1 MRMRVG
7 RCSFKLVA
15 MMDRRSLLL
24 AGASALSAC
33 ATAAPIGEPVSDGDF
48 RALVDRWASAD
59 RRTRAVEIAA
69 FDARR
74 LSGDARILCDAI
86 TQGSWAD
93 GLLAAFPWGRN
104 GTPYALSHRYGA
116 YRRASADAAAID
128 AETAQLSADANAG
141 IVAPVFV
148 LDAAIA
154 AVDAAAA
161 RASGDPAEAM
171 RRQSAALTAL
181 RIDSHENA
189 GVWAL
194 PAGENFYALALQFQ
208 LGEEVSPRTAHRRA
222 LEYCRELQREA
233 DVLLR
238 AQGLTRGSVG
248 ERLRAFA
255 TDERQLYADIA
266 EGKAQAVADMNAAL
280 ARARP
285 LLRDVLDGA
294 DTPAEVRLVPPEA
307 EAGGMAGRREGSV
320 YHVDFGAIRSRP
332 KWTLATVAYHELV
345 PGHILQAPFERATRT
360 PALQAR
366 YASGYSEGWATYAER
381 LADEAGAYA
390 DDPASRI
397 GYLQWMLFRFGR
409 VVADTGIHV
418 MRWSRERAVQEL
430 RDLQGDSIA
439 FVSIEKDVLRVCAQ
453 PGAATAQGF
462 AAMRFADIREETRRR
477 LGARFDARA
486 FHTAMLRHGPL
497 SPPGLAQAARAAPAH

>member
-7 RCSFKLVA
+7 RCSYKLGA

-24 AGASALSAC
+24 AGAGALSAC
-33 ATAAPIGEPVSDGDF
+33 ATAAPIGAPVSDGNF
-48 RALVDRWASAD
+48 RALVEGWASAD
-59 RRTRAVEIAA
+59 RRERAVAIAA

-74 LSGDARILCDAI
+74 LSGGARILYDAI
-86 TQGSWAD
+86 AQGSWAD

-104 GTPYALSHRYGA
+104 GTPYAVSHRYGA
-116 YRRASADAAAID
+116 YRRANAAAIE
-128 AETAQLSADANAG
+128 AETAQLNADASAG
-141 IVAPVFV
+141 IVAPIFV

-181 RIDSHENA
+181 RLDSHENA

-194 PAGENFYALALQFQ
+194 PSGENFYALALQFQ

-222 LEYCRELQREA
+222 QAYCRELQREA
-233 DVLLR
+233 NVLLR
-238 AQGLTRGSVG
+238 AQGLTQGDVG

-255 TDERQLYADIA
+255 ADERQLYADSA

-285 LLRDVLDGA
+285 LLRDVLEGA
-294 DTPAEVRLVPPEA
+294 DTPAEVRLVPLEA
-307 EAGGMAGRREGSV
+307 EAGGMAGRREGST
-320 YHVDFGAIRSRP
+320 YHVDFGAIRARP

-345 PGHILQAPFERATRT
+345 PGHILQAPFERAAQAPT
-360 PALQAR
+360 LQTR

-390 DDPASRI
+390 DDPAGRI

-418 MRWSRERAVQEL
+418 MRWSRERAIQEL
-430 RDLQGDSIA
+430 RALQGDSIA
-439 FVSIEKDVLRVCAQ
+439 FVSIEEDVLRMCAQ
-453 PGAATAQGF
+453 PGAAAAQGL
-462 AAMRFADIREETRRR
+462 AAMRFAELGEEAPRRR
-477 LGARFDARA
+477 GMRFDARA

-497 SPPGLAQAARAAPAH
+497 SPPGLAQAVRAAGAH

>member
-7 RCSFKLVA
+7 RCSFKLA
-15 MMDRRSLLL
+15 TMMDRRSLLL
-24 AGASALSAC
+24 AGAGALSAC
-33 ATAAPIGEPVSDGDF
+33 ATAAPIGEPMSDGDF
-48 RALVDRWASAD
+48 RALVDGWATAD
-59 RRTRAVEIAA
+59 RRERAVAIAA

-74 LSGDARILCDAI
+74 LSGDARILYDAI
-86 TQGSWAD
+86 AQGSRAD

-104 GTPYALSHRYGA
+104 GTPYAVSHRYGA
-116 YRRASADAAAID
+116 YRRANAAAID
-128 AETAQLSADANAG
+128 AETAQLNADASAG
-141 IVAPVFV
+141 IVAPIFV

-154 AVDAAAA
+154 AIDVAAA
-161 RASGDPAEAM
+161 RANGDAAEAM

-194 PAGENFYALALQFQ
+194 PAGESFYVLALQFQ
-208 LGEEVSPRTAHRRA
+208 LGEEISPQAVHRRA
-222 LEYCRELQREA
+222 QAYCRELQREA
-233 DVLLR
+233 DMLLR
-238 AQGLTRGSVG
+238 AQGLTQGGVG
-248 ERLRAFA
+248 ERLRAFTA
-255 TDERQLYADIA
+255 DGRRLYADSA
-266 EGKAQAVADMNAAL
+266 AGKAQAVADMNAAL
-280 ARARP
+280 VRARP
-285 LLRDVLDGA
+285 LLRDVLDGV

-307 EAGGMAGRREGSV
+307 EADGMAGRREGGV

-332 KWTLATVAYHELV
+332 RWTLATVAYHELV
-345 PGHILQAPFERATRT
+345 PGHILQAPFERDAQA
-360 PALQAR
+360 PALQTR

-439 FVSIEKDVLRVCAQ
+439 FVSIDEDVLRMCAQ
-453 PGAATAQGF
+453 PGAAAAQGL
-462 AAMRFADIREETRRR
+462 AAMRFAELRELERRR
-477 LGARFDARA
+477 RGVRFNARA

-497 SPPGLAQAARAAPAH
+497 SPPGLAQAARAATAP